1 MKILITGGAG
11 FIGSH
16 LAEALINKGNEI
28 IIVDNL
34 IRGKLNNLE
43 DIEDK
48 IKFLNGSITDFELMK
63 KTIIKVDI
71 VFHLAAVSRVMPSI
85 ENPELCFETNVK
97 ATEIISRLCS
107 IYNKKLIF
115 ASSREVYGTAEY
127 ISVDEKHSL
136 HAENPYGASKI
147 CGEKMI
153 EAYSKCYGLKYA
165 ILRLANVYG
174 ERDFERVVP
183 IFIEKTLKNNE
194 LIVYGGEQILD
205 FVYINDVVEAFIKT
219 LEENGNIV
227 VNIGSGNGTKVIDLA
242 EIIKKITRSKSKAII
257 KEKRKGEVEKFIANI
272 EKAEKILN
280 WKPKTTLEEG
290 IRLLIKDKI
299 SS

>member
-16 LAEALINKGNEI
+16 LAEALIKKGNEI

-34 IRGKLNNLE
+34 IRGKLQNLNDVE
-43 DIEDK
+43 DE
-48 IKFLNGSITDFELMK
+48 IKFLNCSITDFELMK
-63 KTIIKVDI
+63 EIIYKVDI

-97 ATEIISRLCS
+97 GTEIISRLCS
-107 IYNKKLIF
+107 IYTKKLIF

-127 ISVDEKHSL
+127 ISVDENHSL

-147 CGEKMI
+147 SGEKTI

-174 ERDFERVVP
+174 ARDFERVVP

-194 LIVYGGEQILD
+194 INIYGGEQILD
-205 FVYINDVVEAFIKT
+205 FVYIDDVVEVFIKT
-219 LEENGNIV
+219 LDINRNIV
-227 VNIGSGNGTKVIDLA
+227 VNIGSGKGTKVIDLA
-242 EIIKKITRSKSKAII
+242 EIIKKNTRSKSKVMI
-257 KEKRKGEVEKFIANI
+257 EDKRKGEVEKFIANI

-280 WKPKTTLEEG
+280 WKPRTTLEDG
-290 IRLLIKDKI
+290 IRLLIKDK
-299 SS
+299 SSS